1 MAQILEQTDL
11 PSSLQAY
18 NTAIKILK
26 EKVQAEIPPEIL
38 NNVGALH
45 YRLGNMEE
53 SKKCFE
59 QALERCKQEAEHDPQ
74 YHNAISVTTNY
85 NLGRIYESLF
95 MTDRAEKIYKETL
108 KGALRLLI

>member
-59 QALERCKQEAEHDPQ
+59 EALERCKQEAEHDPQ